1 MLGGRSALA
10 SVFLCFVCLLGSTP
24 PAAGICTT
32 DLPKQV
38 KSMIRIAPDLNHLGC
53 RLYTQTATDFQN
65 CAVSSLRCFSAEMKV
80 LIKEWNL
87 AKNQNVRIPR
97 NGLVKGLQRLADR
110 FSLVKNATTSECHQ
124 CELLQQKDA
133 EEFLG
138 ELEGTLEKINSGPCP
153 PEDL

>member
-10 SVFLCFVCLLGSTP
+10 SVFLCFVCLLGPTP

-38 KSMIRIAPDLNHLGC
+38 KSMIRIAPQLNHLGC

-80 LIKEWNL
+80 LIEEWNL
-87 AKNQNVRIPR
+87 AKMHVRIPR

-110 FSLVKNATTSECHQ
+110 FSLVQNVTTSECRR